1 MRLQINVSCSGYEVR
16 LAELGTM
23 WAERAE
29 INLNPGERGVLP
41 SPGMVWSQ
49 SLLCPPATGAPKQPQ
64 TNPHL
69 CFQHPD
75 RFSPFFAC
83 FCCLVLSPLSFF
95 SYSSTFLQQ
104 NSPNKW
110 RVMKFLILASF
121 SEYLWHGT
129 FSIYFPLL
137 FLPSNSEY
145 FIILVNILTSRAENQ
160 THSF

>member
-64 TNPHL
+64 TNSHL

-75 RFSPFFAC
+75 C
-83 FCCLVLSPLSFF
+83 
-95 SYSSTFLQQ
+95 
-104 NSPNKW
+104 
-110 RVMKFLILASF
+110 
-121 SEYLWHGT
+121 
-129 FSIYFPLL
+129 YFPLFCL
-137 FLPSNSEY
+137 FLLPCSLSTLFLLLLQHFLAAKQPQQVKGDEVSH
-145 FIILVNILTSRAENQ
+145 FSIILRISLAWNLQHLFPSPFSPLKQRILY
-160 THSF
+160 HFG